1 MGFADWAIDAITYYL
16 DLVRRCTLIRVNAQ
30 IKIESVDGIHES
42 AVAPA
47 NLTKLTP
54 WDILNYEEQFLWV
67 NHIGEEKGLR
77 PVDAIPG
84 PVFKLKMFPDN
95 MFFTLSRYS

>member
-54 WDILNYEEQFLWV
+54 WDILNYEEEFLWV
-67 NHIGEEKGLR
+67 NHIGEEKGLPR
-77 PVDAIPG
+77 VDAIP
-84 PVFKLKMFPDN
+84 VFKPKMFPDN
-95 MFFTLSRYS
+95 MFFTSPRYS